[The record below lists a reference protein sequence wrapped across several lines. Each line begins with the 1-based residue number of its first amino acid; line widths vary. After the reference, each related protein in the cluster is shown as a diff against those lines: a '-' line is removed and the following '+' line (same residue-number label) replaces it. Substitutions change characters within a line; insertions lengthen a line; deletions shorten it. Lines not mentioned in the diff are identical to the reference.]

1 MGTKRNTVMNIFKI
15 LRLCM
20 GLSLNQM
27 AELCNV
33 SAVYYGQLER
43 GVKCNPSRTFVS
55 DVARACG
62 IKPETLEFFITKQQG
77 EALDYQNSLLESL
90 ERLAVKMQQDEL
102 EKGSGHSDSAK

>member
-1 MGTKRNTVMNIFKI
+1 MKYKKNRAQNIFKI

-20 GLSLNQM
+20 GLSLNDM
-27 AELCNV
+27 AKLCNV

-43 GVKCNPSRTFVS
+43 GEKSNPSRVFVW

-62 IKPETLEFFITKQQG
+62 IKPETLEYFLTAKQG
-77 EALDYQNSLLESL
+77 KALDYQKSLLESL

-102 EKGSGHSDSAK
+102 EKKDKQTDI

>member
-1 MGTKRNTVMNIFKI
+1 MAYMAKNLMNIFKI

-20 GLSLNQM
+20 GLNLNQM

-43 GVKCNPSRTFVS
+43 GVKCNPSRAFVS
-55 DVARACG
+55 DVAKACG
-62 IKPETLEFFITKQQG
+62 IKPETLEFIITKQQG
-77 EALDYQNSLLESL
+77 ETLDYQNSLLESL

-102 EKGSGHSDSAK
+102 ETGNRDSESK